1 MAKEIKRTKKNDAM
15 YSKLSNNT
23 ERYSI
28 LIYYVPNNTAV
39 NNIRLQEAEFQE
51 EIDKSSGMAGDFI
64 HNFQKLIDQAQACVH
79 TNTHTHTEAAG
90 LKAWTIQYVEMLIHR
105 NIYVWIST
113 SDHYL
118 VPSTYGTFAKTDNKS
133 ISLPKFPE
141 LHMQYNETLIAK
153 TIAKPIMYWE
163 AKYFKRIHMLKMKSL
178 CAKIYECS

>member
-1 MAKEIKRTKKNDAM
+1 MAKEIKRTKKNNAM

-39 NNIRLQEAEFQE
+39 NNIKLQEAEFQE
-51 EIDKSSGMAGDFI
+51 EIDKSSGVAGVFI
-64 HNFQKLIDQAQACVH
+64 HNFQKLIDQAQVRVH
-79 TNTHTHTEAAG
+79 NTHTHTAAG
-90 LKAWTIQYVEMLIHR
+90 LKAWTMQYVEMLIHR
-105 NIYVWIST
+105 NMYVWIST

-118 VPSTYGTFAKTDNKS
+118 VTSTYGTFAKTDNKS

-141 LHMQYNETLIAK
+141 FHMQYIETLIAK
-153 TIAKPIMYWE
+153 TIAKPIMYLE